1 MDYPPNTPIN
11 NNQAA
16 MADAEDGEQPE
27 YDTGLRGS
35 VGKWKRYNGKNS
47 KKGKKDKKRGCRHK
61 NNGNP
66 HHGGHRYPQKVN
78 CNPNPDCI
86 DYAVYGRKK
95 CCSSTVV
102 PVTSTPTIP
111 PPTPS
116 PVATATYQGQDVEW
130 CTEDDDESWN
140 NNDGPNYDTNN
151 NNNDGPI
158 GGVPSPSP
166 PPTDR
171 PTITSSPTMTAKP
184 TTFEPTTSEPSA
196 PRAGAQSNTDIISQ
210 KNYCTTFPAKF
221 ETLDD
226 GETAIVLWA
235 SGTEKDLEANAIA
248 AINSIVSTPIL
259 ESDTSKYKLDVT
271 FKIKPND
278 ADVSKDD
285 MDEDGDFDLNDIG
298 LRLDVVVSKP
308 MVLAIAGC
316 NDEAQQ
322 MATDYYNE
330 HSTPPQQD
338 QRKIQT
344 TEEGSESKLAVMR
357 DWVCGK
363 FYIPVLYCTG
373 TGTVYLRSY
382 LIIVYFF

>member
-1 MDYPPNTPIN
+1 MMSSSLIHAVVAGSQGGSSGSVTTTTTSSTSSRRLDLLDGLANESFLRQHYYPKPAAITPFSSGGERDMDYPPNTPIN
-11 NNQAA
+11 NNQPLA
-16 MADAEDGEQPE
+16 ADAEDGEQPE

-196 PRAGAQSNTDIISQ
+196 LQAGAQ
-210 KNYCTTFPAKF
+210 
-221 ETLDD
+221 
-226 GETAIVLWA
+226 
-235 SGTEKDLEANAIA
+235 
-248 AINSIVSTPIL
+248 
-259 ESDTSKYKLDVT
+259 
-271 FKIKPND
+271 
-278 ADVSKDD
+278 
-285 MDEDGDFDLNDIG
+285 
-298 LRLDVVVSKP
+298 
-308 MVLAIAGC
+308 
-316 NDEAQQ
+316 
-322 MATDYYNE
+322 
-330 HSTPPQQD
+330 
-338 QRKIQT
+338 
-344 TEEGSESKLAVMR
+344 
-357 DWVCGK
+357 
-363 FYIPVLYCTG
+363 
-373 TGTVYLRSY
+373 
-382 LIIVYFF
+382 